1 MRVAGLFAGIGGIEL
16 GLHAAGHS
24 AAILCELDPAA
35 RTVLRARFP
44 DTPLHDDVRTLTRLP
59 DGVDVLAGGF
69 PCQDLSQAGRTRGI
83 AGERSGLV
91 HEIFRLLRTHDVP
104 HVLLEN
110 VSFMR
115 SLGRGHAMRVLT
127 AELELLGY
135 RWAYRVIDTRA
146 FGLPQRRQRLY
157 LFASRTFDPA
167 PRLLTEDAL
176 APGETDPD
184 ADETSHA
191 GRACGFYWTE
201 GTRGLGWAVD
211 AVPTLKGGS
220 TLGIASPP
228 AIWLPDGRFVTPDIR
243 DAERMQ
249 GFPADWTLPAETIVR
264 RGFRWRLV
272 GNAVSVPVAAWLG
285 RVLAVPPAPVELR
298 TRPMD
303 TTTGWPFAAC
313 GGPGLPPRAALVS
326 MWPVRAPHRSLV
338 EFMEHEPKTLSFKAS
353 SGFLARF
360 RAGRLRRPEGF
371 LAALERHVETLAASS
386 APDRAA

>member
-1 MRVAGLFAGIGGIEL
+1 
-16 GLHAAGHS
+16 
-24 AAILCELDPAA
+24 
-35 RTVLRARFP
+35 
-44 DTPLHDDVRTLTRLP
+44 
-59 DGVDVLAGGF
+59 
-69 PCQDLSQAGRTRGI
+69 
-83 AGERSGLV
+83 
-91 HEIFRLLRTHDVP
+91 
-104 HVLLEN
+104 LEN